1 MLPRIISA
9 LVGLVMT
16 LQTITWIRNPA
27 EAAQGLGMQLLDGMG
42 RSTQIGDFTSFFFSV
57 GVFCFLGAYFKQSQ
71 WLISAAVILGSAAI
85 FRSLAWVLHS
95 ADFATN
101 FIVAE
106 VIMTILLVGCAYLF
120 DKSEKTG
127 NVDTAES

>member
-1 MLPRIISA
+1 
-9 LVGLVMT
+9 
-16 LQTITWIRNPA
+16 
-27 EAAQGLGMQLLDGMG
+27 MQLLDGMG

-120 DKSEKTG
+120 NKSEKTG
-127 NVDTAES
+127 NADSAEA

>member
-9 LVGLVMT
+9 LVGVMMT

-57 GVFCFLGAYFKQSQ
+57 SVFCFLGAYFKQSQ
-71 WLISAAVILGSAAI
+71 WLISAAVILGSAAV
-85 FRSLAWVLHS
+85 FRSLAWALHS

-106 VIMTILLVGCAYLF
+106 VIMTVLLVGCAYLF
-120 DKSEKTG
+120 NKSEKNG
-127 NVDTAES
+127 IEDTAES